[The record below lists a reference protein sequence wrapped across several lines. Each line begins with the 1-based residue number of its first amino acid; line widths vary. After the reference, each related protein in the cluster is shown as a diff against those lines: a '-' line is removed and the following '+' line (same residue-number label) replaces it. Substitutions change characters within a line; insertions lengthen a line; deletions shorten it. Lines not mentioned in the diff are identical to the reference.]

1 MRKRYSTEFIC
12 LCTECE
18 AITTGIAVEISAQT
32 RYDPAEWEN
41 RCECGSE
48 EFYDLEYEFNHK
60 LAPVLKSEWENLED
74 HKDYEVR
81 YEAKGYLKAIAD
93 IIEGK

>member
-32 RYDPAEWEN
+32 RYALLSG
-41 RCECGSE
+41 RTGVS
-48 EFYDLEYEFNHK
+48 
-60 LAPVLKSEWENLED
+60 VGQKSFTILSMSLITNLLQFW
-74 HKDYEVR
+74 KDDRQVFDIHIVKR
-81 YEAKGYLKAIAD
+81 YEDNLGSRWEVE
-93 IIEGK
+93 IESV